1 MPSDVR
7 DAMSKRANIDM
18 GVGGHVYSSG
28 IDAGV
33 RVLLVRHGETIWNQE
48 NRWQGQADTP
58 LSRTGYEQAR
68 QLARRFQN
76 EGRRVQA
83 IYTSDLRRARD
94 TAAILGRALGV
105 RPIEATAWREMDI
118 GTWSGLTTAEVASR
132 HAEEWA
138 RLRQGE
144 DLPRG
149 GGETFAQFQ
158 GRLVQS
164 SQQFIRDHRSTQI
177 LVVTHGG
184 AVRAFL
190 LHCRG
195 LNMNQ
200 FGQIEKIGNTGISE
214 VTLSPSG
221 QAKIHMINSTA
232 HLNGAVLSGET
243 VDA

>member
-1 MPSDVR
+1 MPSDVKEAQR
-7 DAMSKRANIDM
+7 KRVQHLHGIEEPVDA
-18 GVGGHVYSSG
+18 SG
-28 IDAGV
+28 KGAGV
-33 RVLLVRHGETIWNQE
+33 RVLLVRHGETSWNQE

-58 LSRTGYEQAR
+58 LSQTGYDQAR
-68 QLARRFQN
+68 QLARRFQH
-76 EGRRVQA
+76 EGRLVQA

-94 TAAILGRALGV
+94 TAGVLGQALGL
-105 RPIEATAWREMDI
+105 RPTEATAWREMDI
-118 GTWSGLTTAEVASR
+118 GTWSGLTTAEVAAR
-132 HAEEWA
+132 HAEEWE

-164 SQQFIRDHRSTQI
+164 SQQFIRDHRGEQI
-177 LVVTHGG
+177 IVVTHGG

-195 LNMNQ
+195 LTMSQ
-200 FGQIEKIGNTGISE
+200 FGRIEKIGNTGISE
-214 VTLSPSG
+214 VSLFPGGETT
-221 QAKIHMINSTA
+221 IHLINSTA

>member
-7 DAMSKRANIDM
+7 DAGR
-18 GVGGHVYSSG
+18 GE
-28 IDAGV
+28 GV
-33 RVLLVRHGETIWNQE
+33 RVLLVRHGETVWNQE

-58 LSRTGYEQAR
+58 LSETGYDQAR
-68 QLARRFQN
+68 QLARRLQN
-76 EGRRVQA
+76 EERPIRA
-83 IYTSDLRRARD
+83 IYTSDLSRARD
-94 TAAILGRALGV
+94 TADILGQVLGV
-105 RPIEATAWREMDI
+105 TPLETAAWREMDI
-118 GTWSGLTTAEVASR
+118 GTWSGLTTSEVATR

-158 GRLVQS
+158 GRLLQS
-164 SQQFIRDHRSTQI
+164 SQRFIRDHRGEQI
-177 LVVTHGG
+177 IVVTHGG

-195 LNMNQ
+195 LDMNQ

-214 VTLSPSG
+214 VSLFPNGETE
-221 QAKIHMINSTA
+221 IHSINSIA
-232 HLNGAVLSGET
+232 HLDGVALSGET

>member
-7 DAMSKRANIDM
+7 DAGR
-18 GVGGHVYSSG
+18 GE
-28 IDAGV
+28 GV
-33 RVLLVRHGETIWNQE
+33 RVLLVRHGETVWNQE

-58 LSRTGYEQAR
+58 LSETGYDQAR
-68 QLARRFQN
+68 QLARRLQN
-76 EGRRVQA
+76 EERPIRA
-83 IYTSDLRRARD
+83 IYTSDLSRARD
-94 TAAILGRALGV
+94 TADILGQVLGV
-105 RPIEATAWREMDI
+105 TPLETAAWREMNI
-118 GTWSGLTTAEVASR
+118 GTWSGLTTSEVATR

-164 SQQFIRDHRSTQI
+164 SQRFIRDHRGEQI
-177 LVVTHGG
+177 IVVTHGG

-195 LNMNQ
+195 LDMNQ

-214 VTLSPSG
+214 VSLFPDG
-221 QAKIHMINSTA
+221 EAEIHTINSIA
-232 HLNGAVLSGET
+232 HLDGAVLSGET

>member
-7 DAMSKRANIDM
+7 DAKSKRVQHLHGIKE
-18 GVGGHVYSSG
+18 HVYSSG
-28 IDAGV
+28 KAEGV

-58 LSRTGYEQAR
+58 LSQTGYDQAW
-68 QLARRFQN
+68 QLARRFRH
-76 EGRRVQA
+76 EERVIQS

-94 TAAILGRALGV
+94 TADILGQALGV
-105 RPIEATAWREMDI
+105 MPIETTAWREMDI
-118 GTWSGLTTAEVASR
+118 GTWSGMTTAEVASR

-164 SQQFIRDHRSTQI
+164 SQRFARDHRGEEI
-177 LVVTHGG
+177 IVVTHGG

-195 LNMNQ
+195 LSMSQ
-200 FGQIEKIGNTGISE
+200 FGQIEKIGNTGVSE
-214 VTLSPSG
+214 VSLFPG
-221 QAKIHMINSTA
+221 GAAKIHMINSTA

>member
-7 DAMSKRANIDM
+7 DAGR
-18 GVGGHVYSSG
+18 GE
-28 IDAGV
+28 GV
-33 RVLLVRHGETIWNQE
+33 RVLLVRHGETVWNQE

-58 LSRTGYEQAR
+58 LSETGYDQAR
-68 QLARRFQN
+68 QLAHRLQN
-76 EGRRVQA
+76 EERPIRA
-83 IYTSDLRRARD
+83 IYTSDLSRARD
-94 TAAILGRALGV
+94 TADILGQVLGV
-105 RPIEATAWREMDI
+105 TPLFQAAWREMDI
-118 GTWSGLTTAEVASR
+118 GTWSGLTTSEVATR

-158 GRLVQS
+158 GRLLQS
-164 SQQFIRDHRSTQI
+164 SQRLVRDHRGEQI
-177 LVVTHGG
+177 IVVTHGG

-195 LNMNQ
+195 LDMNQ
-200 FGQIEKIGNTGISE
+200 FGQIEKIGNTGVSE
-214 VTLSPSG
+214 VSLFPNGETE
-221 QAKIHMINSTA
+221 IHSINSIV
-232 HLNGAVLSGET
+232 HLDGVALSGET

>member
-7 DAMSKRANIDM
+7 DAGR
-18 GVGGHVYSSG
+18 GE
-28 IDAGV
+28 GV
-33 RVLLVRHGETIWNQE
+33 RVLLVRHGETVWNQE

-58 LSRTGYEQAR
+58 LSQTGYDQAR
-68 QLARRFQN
+68 QLARRLQN
-76 EGRRVQA
+76 EERPIRA
-83 IYTSDLRRARD
+83 IYTSDLSRARD
-94 TAAILGRALGV
+94 TADILGQVLGV
-105 RPIEATAWREMDI
+105 TPLETAAWREMDI
-118 GTWSGLTTAEVASR
+118 GTWSGLTTSEVATR

-149 GGETFAQFQ
+149 GGETFAEFQ

-164 SQQFIRDHRSTQI
+164 SQRFIRDHRGEQI
-177 LVVTHGG
+177 IVVTHGG

-195 LNMNQ
+195 LDMNQ

-214 VTLSPSG
+214 VSLFPNGETE
-221 QAKIHMINSTA
+221 IHTINSIV
-232 HLNGAVLSGET
+232 HLDGVALSGET

>member
-7 DAMSKRANIDM
+7 DAGR
-18 GVGGHVYSSG
+18 GE
-28 IDAGV
+28 GV
-33 RVLLVRHGETIWNQE
+33 RVLLVRHGETVWNQE

-58 LSRTGYEQAR
+58 LSQTGYDQAR
-68 QLARRFQN
+68 QLARRLQN
-76 EGRRVQA
+76 EERPIRA
-83 IYTSDLRRARD
+83 IYTSDLSRARD
-94 TAAILGRALGV
+94 TADILGQVLGV
-105 RPIEATAWREMDI
+105 TPLETAAWREMDI
-118 GTWSGLTTAEVASR
+118 GTWSGLTTSEVATR

-158 GRLVQS
+158 GRLLQS
-164 SQQFIRDHRSTQI
+164 SQRFIRDHRDEQI
-177 LVVTHGG
+177 IVVTHGG

-195 LNMNQ
+195 LDMNQ

-214 VTLSPSG
+214 VSLFPNGETE
-221 QAKIHMINSTA
+221 IHSINSIA
-232 HLNGAVLSGET
+232 HLDGVALSGET

>member
-1 MPSDVR
+1 MPNDVR
-7 DAMSKRANIDM
+7 DAKSKRVPQYHEDAE
-18 GVGGHVYSSG
+18 HVYSSG
-28 IDAGV
+28 IGAGV

-58 LSRTGYEQAR
+58 LSQTGYDQAW
-68 QLARRFQN
+68 QLARRFRN
-76 EGRRVQA
+76 EERRIQT
-83 IYTSDLRRARD
+83 IYTSDLSRARD

-105 RPIEATAWREMDI
+105 RPVEATAWREMDI
-118 GTWSGLTTAEVASR
+118 GTWSGLTTAEVAGR

-158 GRLVQS
+158 GRLLQS
-164 SQQFIRDHRSTQI
+164 SQQFIRDHRGEQI
-177 LVVTHGG
+177 VVVTHGG

-195 LNMNQ
+195 LSMSQ
-200 FGQIEKIGNTGISE
+200 FGQIEKIGNTGVSE
-214 VTLSPSG
+214 VSLSPG
-221 QAKIHMINSTA
+221 GEAKIHTINSTT

>member
-7 DAMSKRANIDM
+7 DA
-18 GVGGHVYSSG
+18 G
-28 IDAGV
+28 ISEGV

-58 LSRTGYEQAR
+58 LSQTGYDQAR
-68 QLARRFQN
+68 QLARRFRN
-76 EGRRVQA
+76 EERRIQA
-83 IYTSDLRRARD
+83 IYTSDLSRARD

-105 RPIEATAWREMDI
+105 RPVEATVWREMDI
-118 GTWSGLTTAEVASR
+118 GTWSGLTTAEVAGR

-158 GRLVQS
+158 GRLLQS
-164 SQQFIRDHRSTQI
+164 SQQFIRDHRGEQI
-177 LVVTHGG
+177 VVVTHGG

-195 LNMNQ
+195 LSMSQ
-200 FGQIEKIGNTGISE
+200 FGQIEKIGNTGVSE
-214 VTLSPSG
+214 VSLFPG
-221 QAKIHMINSTA
+221 GEAEIHTINSTT

>member
-7 DAMSKRANIDM
+7 DAKSKRVPQYHEDAE
-18 GVGGHVYSSG
+18 HVYSSG
-28 IDAGV
+28 KAEGV
-33 RVLLVRHGETIWNQE
+33 RVFLVRHGETIWNQE

-58 LSRTGYEQAR
+58 LSQTGYDQAW
-68 QLARRFQN
+68 QLARRFQH
-76 EGRRVQA
+76 EERVIQA

-94 TAAILGRALGV
+94 TADILGQALGV
-105 RPIEATAWREMDI
+105 MPVETTAWREMDI
-118 GTWSGLTTAEVASR
+118 GTWSGLTTTEVASR
-132 HAEEWA
+132 HAKEWA

-164 SQQFIRDHRSTQI
+164 SQRFVQNHGGEQI
-177 LVVTHGG
+177 IVVTHGG

-195 LNMNQ
+195 LNMSQ
-200 FGQIEKIGNTGISE
+200 FGQIEKIGNTGVSE
-214 VTLSPSG
+214 VSLFPGGAT
-221 QAKIHMINSTA
+221 KIHMINSTA

>member
-7 DAMSKRANIDM
+7 DAGR
-18 GVGGHVYSSG
+18 GE
-28 IDAGV
+28 GV
-33 RVLLVRHGETIWNQE
+33 RVLLVRHGETVWNQE

-58 LSRTGYEQAR
+58 LSETGYDQAR
-68 QLARRFQN
+68 QLARRLQN
-76 EGRRVQA
+76 EERPIRA
-83 IYTSDLRRARD
+83 IYTSDLSRARD
-94 TAAILGRALGV
+94 TADILGQVLGV
-105 RPIEATAWREMDI
+105 TPLETAAWREMDI
-118 GTWSGLTTAEVASR
+118 GTWSGLTTSEVATR

-158 GRLVQS
+158 GRLLQS
-164 SQQFIRDHRSTQI
+164 SQRLVRDHAGGQI
-177 LVVTHGG
+177 VVVTHGG

-195 LNMNQ
+195 LDASQ
-200 FGQIEKIGNTGISE
+200 FGQIEKIGNTGVSE
-214 VTLSPSG
+214 VSLFPNGETE
-221 QAKIHMINSTA
+221 IHSINSIV
-232 HLNGAVLSGET
+232 HLDGVALSGET

>member
-7 DAMSKRANIDM
+7 DAGR
-18 GVGGHVYSSG
+18 GE
-28 IDAGV
+28 GV
-33 RVLLVRHGETIWNQE
+33 RVLLVRHGETVWNQE

-58 LSRTGYEQAR
+58 LSETGYDQAR
-68 QLARRFQN
+68 QLARRLQN
-76 EGRRVQA
+76 EERPIRA
-83 IYTSDLRRARD
+83 IYTSDLSRARD
-94 TAAILGRALGV
+94 TADILGQVLGV
-105 RPIEATAWREMDI
+105 TPLETAAWREMDI
-118 GTWSGLTTAEVASR
+118 GTWSGLTTSEVATR

-158 GRLVQS
+158 GRLLQS
-164 SQQFIRDHRSTQI
+164 SQQFIRDHRGEQI
-177 LVVTHGG
+177 IVVTHGG

-195 LNMNQ
+195 LDMNQ
-200 FGQIEKIGNTGISE
+200 FGQIEKIGNTGVSE
-214 VTLSPSG
+214 VSLFPNGETE
-221 QAKIHMINSTA
+221 IHSINSIV
-232 HLNGAVLSGET
+232 HLDGVALSGET

>member
-7 DAMSKRANIDM
+7 DAGR
-18 GVGGHVYSSG
+18 GE
-28 IDAGV
+28 GV
-33 RVLLVRHGETIWNQE
+33 RVLLVRHGETVWNQE

-58 LSRTGYEQAR
+58 LSQTGYDQAR
-68 QLARRFQN
+68 QLAQRFRNEERRI
-76 EGRRVQA
+76 QA
-83 IYTSDLRRARD
+83 IYTSDLSRARD
-94 TAAILGRALGV
+94 TADILGQVLGST
-105 RPIEATAWREMDI
+105 PLETAAWREMDI
-118 GTWSGLTTAEVASR
+118 GTWSGLTTSEVATR

-158 GRLVQS
+158 GRLLQS
-164 SQQFIRDHRSTQI
+164 SQRLVRDHRGEQI
-177 LVVTHGG
+177 IVVTHGG

-195 LNMNQ
+195 LDMNQ
-200 FGQIEKIGNTGISE
+200 FGQIEKIGNTGVSE
-214 VTLSPSG
+214 VSLFPNGETE
-221 QAKIHMINSTA
+221 IHSINSIV
-232 HLNGAVLSGET
+232 HLDGVALSGET

>member
-1 MPSDVR
+1 MPNNVR
-7 DAMSKRANIDM
+7 DAKSQRVPQYHEDAE
-18 GVGGHVYSSG
+18 HAYSSG
-28 IDAGV
+28 KAEGV

-58 LSRTGYEQAR
+58 LSQTGYDQAW
-68 QLARRFQN
+68 QLARRFQY
-76 EGRRVQA
+76 EERCIQA
-83 IYTSDLRRARD
+83 IYTSDLRRARG
-94 TAAILGRALGV
+94 TADILGQALGV
-105 RPIEATAWREMDI
+105 APVKATAWREMDI

-164 SQQFIRDHRSTQI
+164 SQRFVRNHGGEQI
-177 LVVTHGG
+177 IVVTHGG

-200 FGQIEKIGNTGISE
+200 FGRIEKIGNTGVSE
-214 VTLSPSG
+214 VSLFPG
-221 QAKIHMINSTA
+221 GAARIHMINSTA
-232 HLNGAVLSGET
+232 HLNGTALSGET

>member
-7 DAMSKRANIDM
+7 DAGR
-18 GVGGHVYSSG
+18 GE
-28 IDAGV
+28 GV
-33 RVLLVRHGETIWNQE
+33 RVLLVRHGETVWNQE

-58 LSRTGYEQAR
+58 LSQTGYDQAR
-68 QLARRFQN
+68 QLAQRFWN
-76 EGRRVQA
+76 EERPIQA
-83 IYTSDLRRARD
+83 IYTSDLSRARD
-94 TAAILGRALGV
+94 TADILGQVLGV
-105 RPIEATAWREMDI
+105 TPLETAAWREMDI
-118 GTWSGLTTAEVASR
+118 GTWSGLTTSEVATR

-158 GRLVQS
+158 GRLLQS
-164 SQQFIRDHRSTQI
+164 SQQFIRDHRGEQI
-177 LVVTHGG
+177 VVVTHGG

-195 LNMNQ
+195 LDMNQ

-214 VTLSPSG
+214 VSLFPNRETE
-221 QAKIHMINSTA
+221 IHSINSIA
-232 HLNGAVLSGET
+232 HLDGVALSGET

>member
-7 DAMSKRANIDM
+7 DAKSQ
-18 GVGGHVYSSG
+18 HVPQYHEDAEHVDSSG

-58 LSRTGYEQAR
+58 LSRTGHDQAR
-68 QLARRFQN
+68 QLARRFQH
-76 EGRRVQA
+76 EERCIQA

-94 TAAILGRALGV
+94 TAGILGQALGV
-105 RPIEATAWREMDI
+105 TPVEATAWREMDI

-164 SQQFIRDHRSTQI
+164 SQQFIRDHGGEQI
-177 LVVTHGG
+177 IVVTHGG

-195 LNMNQ
+195 LNMSQ

-214 VTLSPSG
+214 VSLFPSG
-221 QAKIHMINSTA
+221 AARIHTINSTA

>member
-7 DAMSKRANIDM
+7 DAGR
-18 GVGGHVYSSG
+18 GE
-28 IDAGV
+28 GV
-33 RVLLVRHGETIWNQE
+33 RVLLVRHGETVWNQE

-58 LSRTGYEQAR
+58 LSQTGYDQAR
-68 QLARRFQN
+68 QLARRLQN
-76 EGRRVQA
+76 EERPIRA
-83 IYTSDLRRARD
+83 IYTSDLSRARD
-94 TAAILGRALGV
+94 TADILGQVLGV
-105 RPIEATAWREMDI
+105 TPLETAAWREMDI
-118 GTWSGLTTAEVASR
+118 GTWSGLTTSEVATR

-158 GRLVQS
+158 GRLLQS
-164 SQQFIRDHRSTQI
+164 SQQFIRDHRGEQI
-177 LVVTHGG
+177 IVVTHGG

-195 LNMNQ
+195 LDMNQ
-200 FGQIEKIGNTGISE
+200 FGQIEKIGNTGVSE
-214 VTLSPSG
+214 VSLFPNGETE
-221 QAKIHMINSTA
+221 IHSINSIV
-232 HLNGAVLSGET
+232 HLDGVALSGET

>member
-7 DAMSKRANIDM
+7 DAKSKRANIDM
-18 GVGGHVYSSG
+18 GVGEYVYSSG
-28 IDAGV
+28 KAEGV

-58 LSRTGYEQAR
+58 LSQTGHDQAR
-68 QLARRFQN
+68 QLARRFRH
-76 EGRRVQA
+76 EERRIQA

-94 TAAILGRALGV
+94 TADILGRALGV
-105 RPIEATAWREMDI
+105 TPVEAPAWREMDI

-164 SQQFIRDHRSTQI
+164 SQQFIRDHREEQI
-177 LVVTHGG
+177 IVVTHGG

-195 LNMNQ
+195 LSMNQ
-200 FGQIEKIGNTGISE
+200 FGQIEKIGNTGVSE
-214 VTLSPSG
+214 VSLMPG
-221 QAKIHMINSTA
+221 GAAKIHLINSTA
-232 HLNGAVLSGET
+232 HLNGAALSGET

>member
-1 MPSDVR
+1 
-7 DAMSKRANIDM
+7 
-18 GVGGHVYSSG
+18 
-28 IDAGV
+28 
-33 RVLLVRHGETIWNQE
+33 
-48 NRWQGQADTP
+48 
-58 LSRTGYEQAR
+58 
-68 QLARRFQN
+68 
-76 EGRRVQA
+76 
-83 IYTSDLRRARD
+83 
-94 TAAILGRALGV
+94 
-105 RPIEATAWREMDI
+105 MDI
-118 GTWSGLTTAEVASR
+118 GTWSGLTTAEVASQ

-158 GRLVQS
+158 GRLLQS
-164 SQQFIRDHRSTQI
+164 SQQFIRDHRGEQI
-177 LVVTHGG
+177 VVVTHGG

-195 LNMNQ
+195 LHMSQ

-214 VTLSPSG
+214 VSLFPDG
-221 QAKIHMINSTA
+221 EAKIHTINSTT

>member
-7 DAMSKRANIDM
+7 DAKSKRVPQYHEDAE
-18 GVGGHVYSSG
+18 HVYSSG
-28 IDAGV
+28 KAEGV

-58 LSRTGYEQAR
+58 LSQTGYDQAW
-68 QLARRFQN
+68 QLARRFQH
-76 EGRRVQA
+76 EEQPVQA
-83 IYTSDLRRARD
+83 IYTSDLSRARD
-94 TAAILGRALGV
+94 TAAILGQVLGV
-105 RPIEATAWREMDI
+105 TLIEATAWREMDI
-118 GTWSGLTTAEVASR
+118 GSWSGLTTAEVASR

-158 GRLVQS
+158 GRLLQS
-164 SQQFIRDHRSTQI
+164 SQRFVRDHRGEQI
-177 LVVTHGG
+177 IVVTHGG

-190 LHCRG
+190 LHCHG

-200 FGQIEKIGNTGISE
+200 FGQIEKIGNTGVSE
-214 VTLSPSG
+214 VSLFPSG
-221 QAKIHMINSTA
+221 EAKIHTINSTT

>member
-7 DAMSKRANIDM
+7 DAGR
-18 GVGGHVYSSG
+18 GE
-28 IDAGV
+28 GV
-33 RVLLVRHGETIWNQE
+33 RVLLVRHGETVWNQE

-58 LSRTGYEQAR
+58 LSETGYDQAR
-68 QLARRFQN
+68 QLARRLQN
-76 EGRRVQA
+76 EERPIRA
-83 IYTSDLRRARD
+83 IYTSDLSRARD
-94 TAAILGRALGV
+94 TADILGQVLGV
-105 RPIEATAWREMDI
+105 TPLFQAAWREMDI
-118 GTWSGLTTAEVASR
+118 GTWSGLTTSEVATR

-158 GRLVQS
+158 GRLLQS
-164 SQQFIRDHRSTQI
+164 SQRFIRDHRGEQI
-177 LVVTHGG
+177 IVVTHGG

-195 LNMNQ
+195 LDMNQ
-200 FGQIEKIGNTGISE
+200 FGQIEKIGNTGVSE
-214 VTLSPSG
+214 VSLFPNGETE
-221 QAKIHMINSTA
+221 IHSINSIV
-232 HLNGAVLSGET
+232 HLDGVALSGET

>member
-7 DAMSKRANIDM
+7 DAGKAE
-18 GVGGHVYSSG
+18 
-28 IDAGV
+28 GV

-58 LSRTGYEQAR
+58 LSQTGYDQAR
-68 QLARRFQN
+68 QLARRFRN
-76 EGRRVQA
+76 EERCIQA
-83 IYTSDLRRARD
+83 IYTSDLQRARD
-94 TAAILGRALGV
+94 TADILGQALGV
-105 RPIEATAWREMDI
+105 TPTEATAWREMDI
-118 GTWSGLTTAEVASR
+118 GTWSGLTTSEVASR

-158 GRLVQS
+158 GRLVES
-164 SQQFIRDHRSTQI
+164 SQRFVRNHRGEQI
-177 LVVTHGG
+177 IVVTHGG

-195 LNMNQ
+195 LNMSQ
-200 FGQIEKIGNTGISE
+200 FGQIERIGNTGVSE
-214 VTLSPSG
+214 VSLFAG
-221 QAKIHMINSTA
+221 GEARIHMINSTA

>member
-7 DAMSKRANIDM
+7 DAGRAE
-18 GVGGHVYSSG
+18 
-28 IDAGV
+28 GV
-33 RVLLVRHGETIWNQE
+33 RVLLVRHGETVWNQE

-58 LSRTGYEQAR
+58 LSETGYDQAR
-68 QLARRFQN
+68 QLARRLQN
-76 EGRRVQA
+76 EERPIRA
-83 IYTSDLRRARD
+83 IYTSDLSRARD
-94 TAAILGRALGV
+94 TADILGQVLGV
-105 RPIEATAWREMDI
+105 TPLETAAWREMDI
-118 GTWSGLTTAEVASR
+118 GTWSGLTTSEVATR

-158 GRLVQS
+158 GRLLQS
-164 SQQFIRDHRSTQI
+164 SQRFIRDHRGEQI
-177 LVVTHGG
+177 IVVTHGG

-195 LNMNQ
+195 LDMNQ
-200 FGQIEKIGNTGISE
+200 FGQIEKIGNTGVSE
-214 VTLSPSG
+214 VSLFPNGETE
-221 QAKIHMINSTA
+221 IHSINSIA
-232 HLNGAVLSGET
+232 HLDGAVLSGET